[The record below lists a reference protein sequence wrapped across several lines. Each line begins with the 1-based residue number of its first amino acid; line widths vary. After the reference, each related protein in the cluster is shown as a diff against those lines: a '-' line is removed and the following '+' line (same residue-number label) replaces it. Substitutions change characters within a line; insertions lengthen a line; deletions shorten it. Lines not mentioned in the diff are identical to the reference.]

1 MAQLKASS
9 KCPKVESFT
18 SVASMPPSADP
29 TTADFVHPT
38 AAVDPSPSSSGDASI
53 WSMLDAVRTVHTT
66 HGQPLLDV
74 LSELHALQANLV
86 STCGSTPQ
94 PSPFNDEP

>member
-38 AAVDPSPSSSGDASI
+38 AAVDPSPSSLGDSSI
-53 WSMLDAVRTVHTT
+53 RSMLKTVMTI
-66 HGQPLLDV
+66 
-74 LSELHALQANLV
+74 QAAY
-86 STCGSTPQ
+86 G
-94 PSPFNDEP
+94 